1 MLKVKT
7 KSLRYDNSMYSA
19 RFGFTL
25 VELSLSIAFI
35 AILSITVVLIITDA
49 ISSYHRGLTLN
60 QINTTGMELVDD
72 LRAAV
77 QNSPVHSVKGECK
90 SIYTVDSNDTG
101 ASVVTQCEND
111 GGRNFV
117 SVVKEAGMDIDET
130 GINQNVP
137 IYGAFCTGLYSYIWN
152 SGYFF
157 ADYGNNN
164 GDALQTASL
173 KYKVADGSG
182 GTTSRTIPANGEEPF
197 KLLKI
202 ADEERAVCK
211 SATRGTSNSGAMGLG
226 NRYNYDGNLNDNNRP
241 AEFDITNYNAVA
253 EQPYDVLSGSKALA
267 IFDLSAAAPAESST
281 FNNMFY
287 SVSFVLGTIQ
297 GGANVLSA
305 GDFCKPP
312 EEKSNRE
319 NFDYCAINKFNFAAQ
334 ANGGTK

>member
-7 KSLRYDNSMYSA
+7 KSLRCDSSMFRA
-19 RFGFTL
+19 RVGFTL

-35 AILSITVVLIITDA
+35 AILSITVVLIITNA

-101 ASVVTQCEND
+101 ASVVTECEND

-117 SVVKEAGMDIDET
+117 SVVKKAKVDINET
-130 GINQNVP
+130 GINQDVP

-157 ADYGNNN
+157 ADYKINNS
-164 GDALQTASL
+164 DTPQMASL
-173 KYKVADGSG
+173 TYKVVDGSG
-182 GTTSRTIPANGEEPF
+182 ETKSRTIPASGEEPF

-211 SATRGTSNSGAMGLG
+211 SATRGTKNGAKGLG
-226 NRYNYDGNLNDNNRP
+226 NRYDYADDLNDSSRP

-253 EQPYDVLSGSKALA
+253 EQPYDVLIGSKALA
-267 IFDLSAAAPAESST
+267 IYDLSAATPAESST

-297 GGANVLSA
+297 GGANVLST

-312 EEKSNRE
+312 EDRSNRE

>member
-1 MLKVKT
+1 MRKVKT
-7 KSLRYDNSMYSA
+7 KFPWCDGSMHKV
-19 RFGFTL
+19 RTGFTL

-35 AILSITVVLIITDA
+35 AILSITVVLIITNA

-77 QNSPVHSVKGECK
+77 QNSPVHSVKSECK
-90 SIYTVDSNDTG
+90 SIYTVDSNNSG
-101 ASVVTQCEND
+101 ANVVTQCEND

-117 SVVKEAGMDIDET
+117 SVVKKAKVDGVSRSGQD
-130 GINQNVP
+130 VP

-157 ADYGNNN
+157 ADYKINNSN
-164 GDALQTASL
+164 VSQTASL
-173 KYKVADGSG
+173 KYKVANGSG
-182 GTTSRTIPANGEEPF
+182 GTSDRTIPASGEEPF

-202 ADEERAVCK
+202 ADDERAVCK
-211 SATRGTSNSGAMGLG
+211 SATRGTKSGAKGLG
-226 NRYNYDGNLNDNNRP
+226 NRYNYVNDLNDSSRP
-241 AEFDITNYNAVA
+241 AEFDITNYNAIA

-267 IFDLSAAAPAESST
+267 IYDLSAATPAESST

-305 GDFCKPP
+305 GDFCRPP
-312 EEKSNRE
+312 EERSDRE